1 MLFHA
6 RILPPAKFVNHI
18 CAAARGGMEIKMSE
32 NQKKSGRGI
41 TAFDILVILLV
52 LCLAATV
59 VYRVYTET
67 TNDKAGITSKYMIE
81 FECEDYDSL
90 AKYLEAGESVYL
102 SSNGRLLGE
111 LYKGWNETQAIS
123 VEYLDTEATEQTTSE
138 TGAEQLEDETG
149 ISYRIAKMTG
159 KLKLNTDVTASKEGN
174 YYSLGEIN
182 FSKGSVI
189 NVYTEDAEFTITITN
204 ITTTK

>member
-1 MLFHA
+1 
-6 RILPPAKFVNHI
+6 
-18 CAAARGGMEIKMSE
+18 MEIKMSE
-32 NQKKSGRGI
+32 KQKRSGGRI

-123 VEYLDTEATEQTTSE
+123 VEYPDAETTEQTTSAAD
-138 TGAEQLEDETG
+138 AEQSEEETAV
-149 ISYRIAKMTG
+149 SYRIAKMTG
-159 KLKLNTDVTASKEGN
+159 KLKLNTEVTASKEGN
-174 YYSLGEIN
+174 YYSLGDIN

-189 NVYTEDAEFTITITN
+189 NVYTDDAEFTITITN
-204 ITTTK
+204 IAVTK

>member
-6 RILPPAKFVNHI
+6 RILPLARFVNHI

-32 NQKKSGRGI
+32 KQKRSGGRI

-123 VEYLDTEATEQTTSE
+123 VEYPDAETTEQTTSAAD
-138 TGAEQLEDETG
+138 AEQSEEETAV
-149 ISYRIAKMTG
+149 SYRIAKMTG
-159 KLKLNTDVTASKEGN
+159 KLKLNTEVTASKEGN
-174 YYSLGEIN
+174 YYSLGDIN

-189 NVYTEDAEFTITITN
+189 NVYTDDAEFTITITN
-204 ITTTK
+204 IAVTK

>member
-1 MLFHA
+1 MPFHA

-32 NQKKSGRGI
+32 KQKKSGRGI

>member
-1 MLFHA
+1 
-6 RILPPAKFVNHI
+6 
-18 CAAARGGMEIKMSE
+18 MSE
-32 NQKKSGRGI
+32 KQKKSGRGI

-111 LYKGWNETQAIS
+111 LYKGWNETQAIA
-123 VEYLDTEATEQTTSE
+123 VEYPDTEATEQTTSE
-138 TGAEQLEDETG
+138 TGAEQSEDETD
-149 ISYRIAKMTG
+149 ISYRIAIMTG
-159 KLKLNTDVTASKEGN
+159 KLKLNTEVTASKEGN
-174 YYSLGEIN
+174 YYSLGDIN

-189 NVYTEDAEFTITITN
+189 TVYTEDAEFTITVTN

>member
-32 NQKKSGRGI
+32 KQKKSGRGI